1 MHIFL
6 CKLIFS
12 GKILSGSMFFISEN
26 KIMQYVVCYD
36 NNKVYKNDTKFTKKK
51 KGYKKR
57 HRKDR
62 KTKTS
67 FKKK

>member
-1 MHIFL
+1 
-6 CKLIFS
+6 
-12 GKILSGSMFFISEN
+12 MFFISEN
-26 KIMQYVVCYD
+26 KIIQYVVCYD